1 MFPRRPPITAARAAA
16 VAAAAA
22 SLAGGALL
30 PGRAAGQERPTNS
43 DQELGIILSQPLGS
57 PGPEAVNRPTA
68 GRRPLMSLLDQVGVA
83 DAFDRARLDLFGHVE
98 GSYTRNAD
106 NPETGFNVG
115 RVFDFEDDEPTLNQ
129 LDLNVQ
135 RLVGPDRPGN
145 AGAGSFDVGGRVELL
160 YGADARF
167 IHAEGMFDH
176 TDPEGGDTNDIT
188 DGPENQFDIPQAY
201 VDVNVPVGNGLRVR
215 AGKFLFFK
223 QIDPNASVFYSHS
236 FTFGAALPFTLT
248 GVTGYYEFTDAL
260 SLEAGVVRGWDDALE
275 DENDAFTGVG
285 RLRWRA
291 TDALNL
297 SVAAITGPELPDD
310 NHDHRTAVNFVA
322 SYRVSDNLTFLLD
335 SIYGYQANAPGE
347 GASDW
352 YGAAVYGIY
361 KVNDF
366 VSAAARVEYYR
377 DDEGFTTGI
386 ATAGPV
392 FGFSSQ
398 SLYEATVGLTITPFA
413 HDELGRNLK
422 VRPEVRYD
430 YSSEDFFDGFTED
443 DQVTFAVDAI
453 FNF

>member
-1 MFPRRPPITAARAAA
+1 MATAWT
-16 VAAAAA
+16 AAAAT
-22 SLAGGALL
+22 AL
-30 PGRAAGQERPTNS
+30 AAGTAGTATAQERPTNS

-57 PGPEAVNRPTA
+57 TGPEAVNRNTA
-68 GRRPLMSLLDQVGVA
+68 GRRPLMSALDQIGVA
-83 DAFDRARLDLFGHVE
+83 DAFDRARIDLYGHVQ

-106 NPETGFNVG
+106 NPRTGFNIG

-129 LDLNVQ
+129 VDLNI
-135 RLVGPDRPGN
+135 DRRV
-145 AGAGSFDVGGRVELL
+145 DVGGRVELL

-176 TDPEGGDTNDIT
+176 TDPEGDGTDTNDIT

-201 VDVNVPVGNGLRVR
+201 VDVNVPLGTGLRVR

-248 GVTGYYEFTDAL
+248 GGTLYYEFTDAVT
-260 SLEAGVVRGWDDALE
+260 LEAGVVRGWDDALE
-275 DENDAFTGVG
+275 DENGAVSGVG

-291 TDALNL
+291 SDELNFSL
-297 SVAAITGPELPDD
+297 AAISGPELPDD
-310 NHDHRTAVNFVA
+310 NHDYRTAVNFVA
-322 SYRVSDNLTFLLD
+322 SYRPTDRWTFLLD

-361 KVNDF
+361 KVNDHL
-366 VSAAARVEYYR
+366 SAAARLEYYR

-386 ATAGPV
+386 ATAGPA

-398 SLYEATVGLTITPFA
+398 SLYEATVGVTITPFA
-413 HDELGRNLK
+413 HDELGRNFK

-443 DQVTFAVDAI
+443 DQLTFAVDAI
-453 FNF
+453 FNY

>member
-1 MFPRRPPITAARAAA
+1 MTAACTAAA
-16 VAAAAA
+16 LATAA
-22 SLAGGALL
+22 LAGPA
-30 PGRAAGQERPTNS
+30 PAQERPTNS

-57 PGPEAVNRPTA
+57 TGPDAVNRPRA
-68 GRRPLMSLLDQVGVA
+68 GRRPLMSALDRVGVGG
-83 DAFDRARLDLFGHVE
+83 AFDRARLEVFGHVE

-106 NPETGFNVG
+106 NPELGFNVG

-129 LDLNVQ
+129 VDLNLL
-135 RLVGPDRPGN
+135 RAVGPDRPGN
-145 AGAGSFDVGGRVELL
+145 AGSDAFDVGGRLELL
-160 YGADARF
+160 WGADARF
-167 IHAEGMFDH
+167 IHANGMFDH
-176 TDPEGGDTNDIT
+176 TDPDGTGTDTNDIT

-201 VDVNVPVGNGLRVR
+201 VDVNVPIGNGLRVR
-215 AGKFLFFK
+215 GGKFLFFK

-248 GVTGYYEFTDAL
+248 GGTLYYEFTDAL
-260 SLEAGVVRGWDDALE
+260 SLEGGIVRGWDDALE
-275 DENDAFTGVG
+275 DDNGAVSGVG

-291 TDALNL
+291 SDELNFSL
-297 SVAAITGPELPDD
+297 AAISGPELEDD
-310 NHDHRTAVNFVA
+310 NHNYRTAVNFVA
-322 SYRVSDNLTFLLD
+322 SYRPTDRWTFLLD
-335 SIYGYQANAPGE
+335 SIYGYQSAAPGE

-386 ATAGPV
+386 ATAGPA

-398 SLYEATVGLTITPFA
+398 SLYEATVGVTVTPFA
-413 HDELGRNLK
+413 NDELGRNFK

-443 DQVTFAVDAI
+443 DQLTFAVDAI
-453 FNF
+453 FNY

>member
-1 MFPRRPPITAARAAA
+1 VSRPRRPRITACAAL
-16 VAAAAA
+16 AA
-22 SLAGGALL
+22 SAALAGLA
-30 PGRAAGQERPTNS
+30 PAQERPTNS

-57 PGPEAVNRPTA
+57 PGPDAVNRTPA
-68 GRRPLMSLLDQVGVA
+68 GRRPLMSLLDQAGIA
-83 DAFDRARLDLFGHVE
+83 DALDAARLDLYGHVE

-106 NPETGFNVG
+106 NPQAGFNVG

-129 LDLNVQ
+129 LDLNI
-135 RLVGPDRPGN
+135 DRRVEVSGDR
-145 AGAGSFDVGGRVELL
+145 FDVGGRVELL

-167 IHAEGMFDH
+167 IHANGMFDH
-176 TDPEGGDTNDIT
+176 TDPDGTGTDTSDIT

-201 VDVNVPVGNGLRVR
+201 LDINVPLGTGLRVR

-248 GVTGYYEFTDAL
+248 GGTLYYEITDSV
-260 SLEAGVVRGWDDALE
+260 SLEGGVVRGWDDALE
-275 DENDAFTGVG
+275 DDNGAVSGVG

-291 TDALNL
+291 SDELNFSL
-297 SVAAITGPELPDD
+297 AGITGPELEDD
-310 NHDHRTAVNFVA
+310 NHDYRTAVNFVA
-322 SYRVSDNLTFLLD
+322 SYRPSDRWTFLLD

-361 KVNDF
+361 KINDY

-398 SLYEATVGLTITPFA
+398 SLYEATVGLTVTPFA
-413 HDELGRNLK
+413 NDELGRNLK

-443 DQVTFAVDAI
+443 DQLTFAVDAI

>member
-1 MFPRRPPITAARAAA
+1 MSRRNGSRIPAACAAL
-16 VAAAAA
+16 AAA
-22 SLAGGALL
+22 SL
-30 PGRAAGQERPTNS
+30 PGLAPAQDRPTNS

-57 PGPEAVNRPTA
+57 AAGPDAARREPA
-68 GRRPLMSLLDQVGVA
+68 GRRPLMSMLDRLGIA
-83 DAFDRARLDLFGHVE
+83 DALDAARLDVYGHVQ

-106 NPETGFNVG
+106 NPESGFNVG

-129 LDLNVQ
+129 LDLNI
-135 RLVGPDRPGN
+135 DRRVDVNGN
-145 AGAGSFDVGGRVELL
+145 EWDVGGRVELL
-160 YGADARF
+160 WGADARF

-176 TDPEGGDTNDIT
+176 SDPDGTGLDTGDIT

-201 VDVNVPVGNGLRVR
+201 VDLNVPIGTGLRVR

-248 GVTGYYEFTDAL
+248 GVTGFYNLSEDL

-275 DENDAFTGVG
+275 DDNGAVSGVG

-291 TDALNL
+291 SDELNF
-297 SVAAITGPELPDD
+297 SVAAITGPELED
-310 NHDHRTAVNFVA
+310 NNHNYRTAVNFVA
-322 SYRVSDNLTFLLD
+322 SYRPTERWTFLLD
-335 SIYGYQANAPGE
+335 SIYGYQSAAPGE
-347 GASDW
+347 GAADW

-361 KVNDF
+361 KINDY
-366 VSAAARVEYYR
+366 VSAAARLEYYR

-386 ATAGPV
+386 LGAGAAPPDGI
-392 FGFSSQ
+392 GFESQ
-398 SLYEATVGLTITPFA
+398 SLYEATVGLTVTPFPN
-413 HDELGRNLK
+413 DELGRNFK

-443 DQVTFAVDAI
+443 NQLTFAIDAI
-453 FNF
+453 FNY